1 MKHIQS
7 NEPQT
12 HDVLQDYIFRVE
24 ASEVKVKHC
33 GLMPLTQSEAGAC
46 DQENFVENWIGHDR

>member
-12 HDVLQDYIFRVE
+12 HEVLQDYIFRVE
-24 ASEVKVKHC
+24 ASR
-33 GLMPLTQSEAGAC
+33 GYGEALWSGAV
-46 DQENFVENWIGHDR
+46 DAI

>member
-1 MKHIQS
+1 MQHIQS

-24 ASEVKVKHC
+24 ASRVKMKHC
-33 GLMPLTQSEAGAC
+33 GLVPLMQSEAGAC
-46 DQENFVENWIGHDR
+46 DQENFVEN

>member
-12 HDVLQDYIFRVE
+12 HDVLQDYILRVE
-24 ASEVKVKHC
+24 ASRGNLKPVHVIRKILLKTESV
-33 GLMPLTQSEAGAC
+33 M
-46 DQENFVENWIGHDR
+46 IGKIVTF